1 MLELILCIKFAYLP
15 SLIKKK
21 KVNKASNKTT

>member
-21 KVNKASNKTT
+21 VNKASNKTT